1 MEKKIIEL
9 KGVSKKYGST
19 IACEDINMVVQD
31 GEFLC
36 ILGKSGS
43 GKSTLL
49 SLIAG
54 FIDPDC
60 GEIIVSEENIVSYT
74 EDKKSNYRRNRIG
87 VVFQFFNLISE
98 LNVYENITL
107 PFHLA
112 HKKINHN
119 YVEKVISMLD
129 ISNLRNKRIYEC
141 SGGQQQRIAIAR
153 AIIMCPDIVLAD
165 EPTGNLDS
173 HNSENVINLLKEVQK
188 EFGMTFLIVTHDA
201 YVAQMGTR
209 IIEMKDGRIVRDSGL

>member
-1 MEKKIIEL
+1 MEKNIIEL

-19 IACEDINMVVQD
+19 IACDDINMIVQE

-54 FIDPDC
+54 FIEPDC
-60 GEIIVSEENIVSYT
+60 GEIIVSEENIVPYT

-112 HKKINHN
+112 HKNINHN
-119 YVEKVISMLD
+119 YVEKVIAMLD